1 MDKYIFAITGPTGS
15 GKSTV
20 SNIFRSLGVYVADAD
35 KAAKEVTA
43 KGAECL
49 ERIRDA
55 FGESVITENGELNR
69 KKLSQI
75 VFNDDKK
82 LKLLNE
88 ITHSYIKKRIENE
101 FAQSD
106 CDILA
111 IDGAVIIGSPV
122 AELIKKLIVVIADK
136 DLRIKRIMKRD
147 NISFEA
153 ADSRIS
159 AQMSDEEYMANAD
172 FIIKNNDDDVG
183 LEECIE
189 RIYSKIKD
197 FSKTESSQS

>member
-43 KGAECL
+43 KGTECL

-88 ITHSYIKKRIENE
+88 ITHSYIKKRIEAGDYLGTNVDN
-101 FAQSD
+101 AGMYD
-106 CDILA
+106 TNY
-111 IDGAVIIGSPV
+111 DGMDDMYMAANVII
-122 AELIKKLIVVIADK
+122 KLYNGEPTD
-136 DLRIKRIMKRD
+136 
-147 NISFEA
+147 
-153 ADSRIS
+153 
-159 AQMSDEEYMANAD
+159 
-172 FIIKNNDDDVG
+172 
-183 LEECIE
+183 
-189 RIYSKIKD
+189 IYS
-197 FSKTESSQS
+197 FNEMVPQLFFN

>member
-43 KGAECL
+43 KGTECL

-75 VFNDDKK
+75 VFNDDIEQLDSPFSWDEFEYRPNVLET
-82 LKLLNE
+82 LKTVQDEGYYIFIVTNQPAAAKGKVPLEQIYELNRHMVE
-88 ITHSYIKKRIENE
+88 
-101 FAQSD
+101 
-106 CDILA
+106 
-111 IDGAVIIGSPV
+111 
-122 AELIKKLIVVIADK
+122 
-136 DLRIKRIMKRD
+136 DLRRKGIFVEFVSICPHHPNGYSYAKAQFLIGKCDCRKPKAGMLNGIMKRYSI
-147 NISFEA
+147 NVEKSF
-153 ADSRIS
+153 
-159 AQMSDEEYMANAD
+159 M
-172 FIIKNNDDDVG
+172 VG
-183 LEECIE
+183 
-189 RIYSKIKD
+189 
-197 FSKTESSQS
+197 